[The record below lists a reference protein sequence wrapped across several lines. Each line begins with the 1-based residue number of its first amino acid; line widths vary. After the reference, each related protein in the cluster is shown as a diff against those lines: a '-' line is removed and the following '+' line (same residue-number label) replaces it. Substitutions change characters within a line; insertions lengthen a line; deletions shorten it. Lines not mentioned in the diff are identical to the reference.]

1 MRLGRATVI
10 AAVAIYCASSLVYWA
25 SYGEEGLP
33 YFLAPL
39 IVASSSWLVVPAIVA
54 SLRLG

>member
-1 MRLGRATVI
+1 ML